1 LILNINNDSKKRYI
15 SFFTGVRSER
25 KCVVLIKKIK
35 FFTVVSL
42 SCAFLF
48 VSIYLG
54 NCFAEEKPANKKK
67 NECVSL
73 SAQEIKDIIG
83 TKLNAPGANVLSIN
97 ESPVKGLC
105 EIVFDNKGRIGV
117 FYLAVDKNYLISGPL
132 WKTADMF
139 NLTLAS
145 ITAVKDKKRIDV
157 AKIPLQEAIILGD
170 SSASKKVIIFTD
182 PDCPYCAQL
191 HQTMK
196 QIVAKRKDIAFY
208 IKFFPL
214 SIHKDAYWKAKS
226 ILCNRSLQMLEDNF
240 EKKEI
245 PKTDCATEE
254 IDNSMK
260 LAASLGISGT
270 PAIILPDGR
279 FRDGTMPEAELTDLI
294 DGKK

>member
-1 LILNINNDSKKRYI
+1 MKV
-15 SFFTGVRSER
+15 FFARVRSGR
-25 KCVVLIKKIK
+25 QGVVLIKKIK

-42 SCAFLF
+42 SCVFLF
-48 VSIYLG
+48 VSIYSG
-54 NCFAEEKPANKKK
+54 NCFAQEKQDSEGMKG
-67 NECVSL
+67 CISL
-73 SAQEIKDIIG
+73 NPQEIKDIIA
-83 TKLNAPGANVLSIN
+83 TKLNTPGANVLSIN

-117 FYLAVDKNYLISGPL
+117 FYLAGDKNYLISGPL

-139 NLTLAS
+139 NLTQES
-145 ITAVKDKKRIDV
+145 IKAVKDKKRIDI
-157 AKIPLQEAIILGD
+157 AKIPLKDAIILGE
-170 SSASKKVIIFTD
+170 SSATKKVIIFTD
-182 PDCPYCAQL
+182 PDCPYCGQL

-214 SIHKDAYWKAKS
+214 SMHKDAYWKAKS
-226 ILCNRSLQMLEDNF
+226 IVCNRSLQMLEDNF

-245 PKTDCATEE
+245 PKTECATEE

-260 LAASLGISGT
+260 LAASFGISGT
-270 PAIILPDGR
+270 PGIILPDGR
-279 FRDGTMPEAELTDLI
+279 FRDGAMPEAELTDAI

>member
-1 LILNINNDSKKRYI
+1 VKITSAKGLSLMELKIV
-15 SFFTGVRSER
+15 VR
-25 KCVVLIKKIK
+25 I
-35 FFTVVSL
+35 FAGAML
-42 SCAFLF
+42 SCALLLAPGYSGYSFAAEIDD
-48 VSIYLG
+48 SRG
-54 NCFAEEKPANKKK
+54 KNNCIN
-67 NECVSL
+67 L
-73 SAQEIKDIIG
+73 SPQEITDIIV

-97 ESPVKGLC
+97 QSPVKELC

-139 NLTLAS
+139 NITQES
-145 ITAVKDKKRIDV
+145 IKAVKDKKRIEIS
-157 AKIPLQEAIILGD
+157 KIPLQDAIILGE
-170 SSASKKVIIFTD
+170 SGASKKVIIFTD
-182 PDCPYCAQL
+182 PDCPYCGQL

-214 SIHKDAYWKAKS
+214 SMHKDAYWKAKS
-226 ILCNRSLQMLEDNF
+226 ILCNRSLKMLEDNY

-245 PKTDCATEE
+245 PKTECATEE

-270 PAIILPDGR
+270 PALILPDGR
-279 FRDGTMPEAELTDLI
+279 LRDGAMPEAELTDLI